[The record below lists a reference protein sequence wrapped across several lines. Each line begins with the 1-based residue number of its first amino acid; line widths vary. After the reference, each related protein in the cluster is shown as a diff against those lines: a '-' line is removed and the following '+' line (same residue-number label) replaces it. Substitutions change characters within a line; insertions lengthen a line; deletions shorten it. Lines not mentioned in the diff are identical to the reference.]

1 MMPPLAM
8 APPMVAYVPTLV
20 PVLHTLLVVVGE
32 PLATATDVG
41 VNEDHDF
48 PRNGSYLLEVANA
61 ILDVDGR
68 RNRRWRRVTGNNH

>member
-32 PLATATDVG
+32 SLATATSVG

-48 PRNGSYLLEVANA
+48 PPNGSYLLEVANA
-61 ILDVDGR
+61 ILDVGGR